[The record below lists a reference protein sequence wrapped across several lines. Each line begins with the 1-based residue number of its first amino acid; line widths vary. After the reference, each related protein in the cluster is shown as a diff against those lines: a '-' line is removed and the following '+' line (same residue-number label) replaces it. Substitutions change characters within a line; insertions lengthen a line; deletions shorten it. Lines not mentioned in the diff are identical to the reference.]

1 MALKMR
7 AYRGLWQC
15 NTAQHTRLKDAD
27 CVQATTLGEAEQR
40 RMLRTKLIRI
50 RVREFAFRTTM
61 FIHVREDVV
70 LPRLEGRAWVQ
81 KGGRICAGLH
91 SRSVALTP
99 LT

>member
-15 NTAQHTRLKDAD
+15 NTAQHTRLKDA
-27 CVQATTLGEAEQR
+27 TLGEAEQR

-50 RVREFAFRTTM
+50 RVREFAFRTTI
-61 FIHVREDVV
+61 FIQVREDVV